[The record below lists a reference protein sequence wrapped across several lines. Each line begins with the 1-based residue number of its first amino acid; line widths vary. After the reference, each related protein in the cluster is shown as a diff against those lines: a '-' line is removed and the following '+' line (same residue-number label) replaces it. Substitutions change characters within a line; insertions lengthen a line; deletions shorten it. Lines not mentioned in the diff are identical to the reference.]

1 MYAPDLQDLGTKI
14 STLESD
20 SDDLSRLS
28 NNTTRSTLDDAYSSG
43 TATPT
48 EPTPDAQIRTD
59 ETGRARTAERCA
71 SCDVSVSINQNTR
84 LRRRGR
90 GPRRHTDSAPL
101 P

>member
-48 EPTPDAQIRTD
+48 EPTRAGRTD
-59 ETGRARTAERCA
+59 SHRRDRTRTDGRAVCE
-71 SCDVSVSINQNTR
+71 
-84 LRRRGR
+84 L
-90 GPRRHTDSAPL
+90 
-101 P
+101 